1 LKGAQY
7 FYIFAQNSKYNK
19 EKKTFSSKKVTSKL
33 FSIEECLILFHLCSK
48 Q

>member
-19 EKKTFSSKKVTSKL
+19 EKKNVFLKKSYFKA
-33 FSIEECLILFHLCSK
+33 I
-48 Q
+48 